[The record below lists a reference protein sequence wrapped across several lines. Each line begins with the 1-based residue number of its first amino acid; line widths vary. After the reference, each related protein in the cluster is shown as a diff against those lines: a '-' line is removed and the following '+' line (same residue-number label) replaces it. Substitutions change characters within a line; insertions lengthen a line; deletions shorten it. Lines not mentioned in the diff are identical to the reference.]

1 MARAKMKQLQEGPTP
16 MSEPRRPLQMATEP
30 IHVLIDTD
38 FINLN
43 KQHVH
48 LIAPHPTADSE

>member
-1 MARAKMKQLQEGPTP
+1 

-30 IHVLIDTD
+30 IQVLIDTD

-48 LIAPHPTADSE
+48 LIAPQPTADPE